1 MSGAPYVGLCLGRL
15 FVTFKFGSTSPQ
27 LTSHTYPPSNKK
39 LSTTA
44 STTTQT
50 MQAAVHHMP
59 HILNQYPRQA
69 LNHPVTNGTHIPVP
83 PTPPVATRK
92 RKRPHQYTVSYS
104 EVQEVDRDG
113 KLREVI
119 VIDDTPP
126 PPTAS
131 PTTTMN
137 GYSASYQPPQYS
149 APIRTRARAAAEAQ
163 ALSAS
168 TSSAAAVPPPP
179 KKRRRDPADDLRGTV
194 TKKTISG
201 IQQQPV
207 TTTKSWAS
215 GSAAATDDVRIFVFG
230 YHSLADAHV
239 WTNQSSKAPIP
250 CDDKEGHYIIVP
262 DDLIARRC
270 MYTIALVSIR
280 KFTAIIRS
288 YCSPVGS
295 RNVWESGRGSRYYKQ
310 YKSSHQDH
318 SGYSKIPRC
327 KQDRGAGATKT

>member
-1 MSGAPYVGLCLGRL
+1 MARVAYVGLCLGRL
-15 FVTFKFGSTSPQ
+15 FVTFELCSTFPQ
-27 LTSHTYPPSNKK
+27 LTFHSCPPSPKK
-39 LSTTA
+39 LSTTS

-59 HILNQYPRQA
+59 HILNQYPRQS
-69 LNHPVTNGTHIPVP
+69 LNRPVTNGTHIAVP

-131 PTTTMN
+131 PATTMN

-168 TSSAAAVPPPP
+168 TSSAAAAPPPP
-179 KKRRRDPADDLRGTV
+179 KKRKRDPADDPRGTV
-194 TKKTISG
+194 TKKTVSG
-201 IQQQPV
+201 SQQQPV
-207 TTTKSWAS
+207 AATKSWAS
-215 GSAAATDDVRIFVFG
+215 GSVAATDDVSISIPTKCHR
-230 YHSLADAHV
+230 LADACV
-239 WTNQSSKAPIP
+239 NFSVI
-250 CDDKEGHYIIVP
+250 
-262 DDLIARRC
+262 
-270 MYTIALVSIR
+270 
-280 KFTAIIRS
+280 
-288 YCSPVGS
+288 
-295 RNVWESGRGSRYYKQ
+295 ESADTLR
-310 YKSSHQDH
+310 
-318 SGYSKIPRC
+318 
-327 KQDRGAGATKT
+327 